1 VFADIDANTFNLDP
15 AEVASKIT
23 PRTRAI
29 MPVHL
34 FGQCAEMEA
43 LARLAGRYRLA
54 IIEDAAQAFG
64 SEFHGRRAGA
74 MGSIGCFS
82 FYPSKTLG
90 AFGEAGMVVTN
101 RVEWAQRLAS
111 LRVHGME
118 PKYFHRHLGWNAR
131 LDAIQAAILRVKFP
145 HVERW
150 IQARQEAA
158 RRYDA
163 LIDEYQLN
171 GFMQKPVVQAGMRH
185 TFNQYVVRVSAERR
199 ESLMQHLKAER
210 IGYDVYYPQPLH
222 LQECLRYL
230 RYGEG
235 DFPA

>member
-1 VFADIDANTFNLDP
+1 
-15 AEVASKIT
+15 
-23 PRTRAI
+23 
-29 MPVHL
+29 
-34 FGQCAEMEA
+34 
-43 LARLAGRYRLA
+43 
-54 IIEDAAQAFG
+54 
-64 SEFHGRRAGA
+64 
-74 MGSIGCFS
+74 MGSMGCFS
-82 FYPSKTLG
+82 FYPTKTLG

-101 RVEWAQRLAS
+101 RAEWAKRLAS

-150 IQARQEAA
+150 IKARQEAA

-171 GFMQKPVVQAGMRH
+171 GFMQKPAVQAGMRH
-185 TFNQYVVRVSAERR
+185 TFNQYVVRVPAERR
-199 ESLMQHLKAER
+199 ESLMQHLKTER
-210 IGYDVYYPQPLH
+210 IGCEVYYPQPLH

-230 RYGEG
+230 QYGEG
-235 DFPA
+235 DFPIAEEACATVLALPMFPELSAVQQERVIRTCAQFTRRRSLAAAA